1 MTQIDQDKV
10 EISCAPKNK
19 THIPSIHSAIGNLQK
34 DCVLIESGK
43 SIKLTSL
50 DYETRT
56 IRQTDIMLNNFIFAK
71 QQEKVSVICLNE
83 SLAVLNNKAVTSKS
97 LQTLTINNP
106 DGFTLETRTGKVTAT
121 SHREHF
127 NFDLFNDH
135 QTYFTNI
142 KNDKT

>member
-19 THIPSIHSAIGNLQK
+19 THIPSIHSAIGNLKK
-34 DCVLIESGK
+34 DSVLFESGK

-71 QQEKVSVICLNE
+71 QQENYLSYE
-83 SLAVLNNKAVTSKS
+83 AERHGPAPPSKIDQNIE
-97 LQTLTINNP
+97 LIN
-106 DGFTLETRTGKVTAT
+106 
-121 SHREHF
+121 
-127 NFDLFNDH
+127 
-135 QTYFTNI
+135 
-142 KNDKT
+142 